1 MAGVKSMGATA
12 TAVQPFISSLHMPRR
27 KLGKARL
34 HYAGTMGWQ
43 MEYVI
48 PHAIAIVKG
57 KLKKMQKSGKARL
70 HYAGTMAGDGP
81 QLPP

>member
-43 MEYVI
+43 MEYFI

-57 KLKKMQKSGKARL
+57 KLKKCKSQGRL
-70 HYAGTMAGDGP
+70 DFTMPGLYAP
-81 QLPP
+81 